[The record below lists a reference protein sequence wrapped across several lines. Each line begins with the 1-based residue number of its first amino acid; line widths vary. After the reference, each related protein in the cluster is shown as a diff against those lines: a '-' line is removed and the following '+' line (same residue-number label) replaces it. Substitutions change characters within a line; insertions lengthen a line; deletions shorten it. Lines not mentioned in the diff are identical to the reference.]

1 MESLINKIANK
12 ENLMLAWRKIENL
25 FVPGDVWYDP
35 LKMAAFKYR
44 LKNNIETISDSLLS
58 GTYRP
63 KPIIPVPFPKS
74 KKDREEE
81 IPIRQSFIVDITD
94 QLVWVAICNVIG
106 VYLDTKMPAW
116 SYGNRLY
123 IRWWKDKD
131 DRWQVG
137 NYRNSVPSLYR
148 NWNQSWPQM
157 RKKIT
162 MSLKLMAGIGAHLSK
177 EEKEILQKEGSMPE
191 SVAPYAR
198 LKYLETGYFDP
209 VFKEWVAVAFT

>member
-131 DRWQVG
+131 DRC
-137 NYRNSVPSLYR
+137 
-148 NWNQSWPQM
+148 
-157 RKKIT
+157 T
-162 MSLKLMAGIGAHLSK
+162 
-177 EEKEILQKEGSMPE
+177 EE
-191 SVAPYAR
+191 
-198 LKYLETGYFDP
+198 
-209 VFKEWVAVAFT
+209 